1 MSKVLYVKVNP
12 KTDEQSDSCKL
23 ANHFLKEYQLHNPED
38 EIEILDLYNA
48 DIPFL
53 DVDVFRAWGKFA
65 AKEKLNPVEQE
76 KSERMDE
83 LTDQFMAADKVIF
96 SAPFWN
102 LSFPPMLKA
111 YMDTICIVGKT
122 FHYTADGAKGLLEDR
137 PCLLVETR
145 GGFYS
150 EGENA
155 KLEFSESYL
164 KAIMSFLGIYNF
176 HSVIAEGID
185 VNSSNPDNMRM
196 ACREK
201 LTKLAK
207 TF

>member
-1 MSKVLYVKVNP
+1 MAKLLYVKVNP
-12 KTDEQSDSCKL
+12 KEDQNSDSSKL
-23 ANHFLKEYQLHNPED
+23 ANYFLQEYQIHNPSD
-38 EIEILDLYNA
+38 EIEILDLYKA

-65 AKEKLNPVEQE
+65 SKEKLTPVEQE
-76 KSERMDE
+76 KSERMDQ
-83 LTDQFMAADKVIF
+83 LTDQFMAADKVVF

-122 FHYTADGAKGLLEDR
+122 FHYTAEGAMGLLEDR
-137 PCLLVETR
+137 PCLLIETR

-150 EGENA
+150 EGSNA
-155 KLEFSESYL
+155 ELEFSKKYL
-164 KAIMSFLGIYNF
+164 QAIMAFLGIQNF
-176 HSVIAEGID
+176 KAVIAEGLD
-185 VNSSNPDNMRM
+185 VNSSNPDQMRED
-196 ACREK
+196 CRAE
-201 LTKLAK
+201 LRDLAQ

>member
-1 MSKVLYVKVNP
+1 MAKLLYVKVNP
-12 KTDEQSDSCKL
+12 KEDENSDSSKL
-23 ANHFLKEYQLHNPED
+23 ANHFLQEYEVHNPED
-38 EIEILDLYNA
+38 EIEILDLYKA

-65 AKEKLNPVEQE
+65 SKEKLTPVELE
-76 KSERMDE
+76 KSERMDQ
-83 LTDQFMAADKVIF
+83 LTDQFMTADKVVF

-122 FHYTADGAKGLLEDR
+122 FHYTAEGAMGLLEDR
-137 PCLLVETR
+137 PCLLIETR

-150 EGENA
+150 EGPNA
-155 KLEFSESYL
+155 ELEFSKSYL
-164 KAIMSFLGIYNF
+164 QAIMSFLGIHNF
-176 HSVIAEGID
+176 QAVIAEGLD
-185 VNSSNPDNMRM
+185 VNSSNPERTRADCL
-196 ACREK
+196 AE
-201 LTKLAK
+201 LSELAK

>member
-1 MSKVLYVKVNP
+1 MAKLLYVKVNP
-12 KTDEQSDSCKL
+12 KSDEESDSCQL
-23 ANHFLKEYQLHNPED
+23 ANHFLAEYQSQNPQD

-65 AKEKLNPVEQE
+65 AKEELTPVELV

-83 LTDQFMAADKVIF
+83 LTDQFMAADKVVF

-122 FHYTADGAKGLLEDR
+122 FHYTADGAMGLLEDR

-150 EGENA
+150 EGANA
-155 KLEFSESYL
+155 KLQFSESYL
-164 KAIMSFLGIYNF
+164 KAIMSFLGIHNF
-176 HSVIAEGID
+176 HAVVAEGVD
-185 VNSSNPDNMRM
+185 VNSSNPAVRKA
-196 ACREK
+196 ACREE
-201 LTKLAK
+201 LAELAK

>member
-1 MSKVLYVKVNP
+1 MAKLLYVKVNP
-12 KTDEQSDSCKL
+12 KEDGNSDSSIL
-23 ANHFLKEYQLHNPED
+23 ANFFLEEYRVHNPQD
-38 EIEILDLYNA
+38 EIEILDLYKS

-65 AKEKLNPVEQE
+65 SKEKLTPVEQE
-76 KSERMDE
+76 KSERMDQ
-83 LTDQFMAADKVIF
+83 LTDQFMEADKIVF

-122 FHYTADGAKGLLEDR
+122 FHYTAEGAAGLLEDR
-137 PCLLVETR
+137 PCLLIETR

-150 EGENA
+150 EGPNA
-155 KLEFSESYL
+155 ELEFSKSYL
-164 KAIMSFLGIYNF
+164 QAIMSFLGITNF
-176 HSVIAEGID
+176 KAIIAEGLD
-185 VNSSNPDNMRM
+185 VNSSNPDQMR
-196 ACREK
+196 ANCRAE
-201 LTKLAK
+201 LSELAK